1 VKKWNPPPPHEPLGL
16 WGGFLLLLKQKP
28 QHFKFFVSLRILIS
42 SLYWISVIRMEST
55 VLYKYLGA
63 KGGLM
68 MLGRSSL
75 QFTNAMRLNTI

>member
-1 VKKWNPPPPHEPLGL
+1 MK
-16 WGGFLLLLKQKP
+16 
-28 QHFKFFVSLRILIS
+28 
-42 SLYWISVIRMEST
+42 ST